1 MKVDYRR
8 STAAYKTSHR
18 CQFSLRVGSRVNHS
32 RLLCHRE
39 SFVGNVFETLHN
51 DVPFTH
57 AVNKLPSV
65 HVCIKCL
72 KDNF

>member
-18 CQFSLRVGSRVNHS
+18 CLFSLRVGSRVHHS
-32 RLLCHRE
+32 RLFAIKSRLW
-39 SFVGNVFETLHN
+39 ETFLKPLHN

-57 AVNKLPSV
+57 VVNKLHSV
-65 HVCIKCL
+65 QYTCMYQML
-72 KDNF
+72 EG